1 MASDPF
7 HTLTSSSLNFSLNSS
22 LAHPAAAHFRC
33 TRGKTARNQTSGFLS
48 KPPLFILFL
57 IWGKWQFSSYCC
69 TGPKLG
75 SHSWN
80 TMSNPSTVNLVL
92 WLYFKTHT
100 QSKHFCVSCSGN
112 MVQPIVISQMTTMAF
127 QMSPCFN
134 LYPIHSV
141 LNIKDLSFKIEV
153 RSCHSAQ
160 NPTKSKLTSLI
171 HSVLSGFLLVFA
183 SHPPQSPLE
192 SIFSN
197 HFSLDPPQLT
207 LSLWPSFICPCSI
220 SHYLK
225 YFIYFLLWSF
235 LSGEPRR

>member
-7 HTLTSSSLNFSLNSS
+7 HTLTSSSSNFSLNSS

-100 QSKHFCVSCSGN
+100 QSKHF
-112 MVQPIVISQMTTMAF
+112 
-127 QMSPCFN
+127 
-134 LYPIHSV
+134 
-141 LNIKDLSFKIEV
+141 
-153 RSCHSAQ
+153 
-160 NPTKSKLTSLI
+160 SLC
-171 HSVLSGFLLVFA
+171 FLLGKYGSAYCYLSDDHNGLPNV
-183 SHPPQSPLE
+183 SLLQSLP
-192 SIFSN
+192 
-197 HFSLDPPQLT
+197 H
-207 LSLWPSFICPCSI
+207 SFCSQHKRLI
-220 SHYLK
+220 L
-225 YFIYFLLWSF
+225 
-235 LSGEPRR
+235 